1 MGKAVLKNFLPMA
14 KAFSGTNQ
22 LLTQVSKILTSQ
34 LLEFAAFEQVPHLF
48 LRIELRSIARQA
60 FQMQPFPHWTGE
72 KRFDYVGTMDGRA
85 IPQEMRGDLG
95 SFVAEVRKIPGNQV
109 TTLRDVTSQAA
120 LFVVRKR
127 VICSAI
133 TSPSSSSAK

>member
-72 KRFDYVGTMDGRA
+72 KRFHYVGTMDGRA
-85 IPQEMRGDLG
+85 IPQAMTGDLD
-95 SFVAEVRKIPGNQV
+95 SFLAPVRQIP
-109 TTLRDVTSQAA
+109 AHH
-120 LFVVRKR
+120 
-127 VICSAI
+127 
-133 TSPSSSSAK
+133 